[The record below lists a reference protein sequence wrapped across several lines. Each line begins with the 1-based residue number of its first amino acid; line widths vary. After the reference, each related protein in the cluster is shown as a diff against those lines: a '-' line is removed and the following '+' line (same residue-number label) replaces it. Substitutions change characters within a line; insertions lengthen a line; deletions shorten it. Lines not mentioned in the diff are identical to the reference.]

1 MIRCLLCALLL
12 TNLCYNF
19 QSNTSSI
26 GVGLKDS
33 GIVKPRSRVTSAGS
47 NASTSSLQ
55 PPSSTGTGFSRL
67 KIGATSTTV
76 GVAAS
81 KASRV
86 VANVARSSTV
96 VKDDLLQ
103 VPRERDLDGLGVK
116 TDAGQDWTAQ
126 EMYNGDG
133 DAVMD
138 SAAEIPLIS
147 VPTLKRSHDGEQFS
161 DVVDYEEEDVE
172 NEAKDTV
179 GGSKVRSSVD
189 IMEDDPNDWVGL
201 MAVDQVAVSTSEDLI
216 DRVRD
221 DFDEP
226 LDYWDTTMVAEYS
239 EEIFAYMSELEV
251 RSLFCLSLVTY
262 MLISGHFTLHLRS

>member
-1 MIRCLLCALLL
+1 ML
-12 TNLCYNF
+12 TNLCHNF
-19 QSNTSSI
+19 QSTASSI
-26 GVGLKDS
+26 GVGLKDN

-47 NASTSSLQ
+47 NASTSSLH

-86 VANVARSSTV
+86 VANVTRSSTV

-126 EMYNGDG
+126 EMYKGDG

-179 GGSKVRSSVD
+179 GGSKVRSSVED

-251 RSLFCLSLVTY
+251 RSLFLWFISHI
-262 MLISGHFTLHLRS
+262 LIDERFILRLRS

>member
-1 MIRCLLCALLL
+1 
-12 TNLCYNF
+12 
-19 QSNTSSI
+19 
-26 GVGLKDS
+26 
-33 GIVKPRSRVTSAGS
+33 
-47 NASTSSLQ
+47 
-55 PPSSTGTGFSRL
+55 
-67 KIGATSTTV
+67 
-76 GVAAS
+76 
-81 KASRV
+81 
-86 VANVARSSTV
+86 VANVTRSSTV

-126 EMYNGDG
+126 EMYKGDG

-138 SAAEIPLIS
+138 SAAELPLIS

-179 GGSKVRSSVD
+179 GGSKVRSSVED

-251 RSLFCLSLVTY
+251 RSLFLWFISH
-262 MLISGHFTLHLRS
+262 MLIDGRFTLRLRS